1 MSKHEDVLKKIEEA
15 LEKNKDLADCDID
28 ASFENGEA
36 TLLGRVKNAT
46 LSEKAEE
53 VVARVPGV
61 ETVHNE
67 IRVEKDGHSRS
78 EHEKQGSGYSSG
90 YDVGEKKSSSQQNG
104 ARMQQQQEQQQQDF
118 GGQRQP
124 ESGMRE
130 ERQRQ
135 SEPRM
140 QEERQRQPEKGGQ
153 PRLMN
158 EGQQGGQPQGKS
170 ESKARKR

>member
-135 SEPRM
+135 SE
-140 QEERQRQPEKGGQ
+140 KGGQ